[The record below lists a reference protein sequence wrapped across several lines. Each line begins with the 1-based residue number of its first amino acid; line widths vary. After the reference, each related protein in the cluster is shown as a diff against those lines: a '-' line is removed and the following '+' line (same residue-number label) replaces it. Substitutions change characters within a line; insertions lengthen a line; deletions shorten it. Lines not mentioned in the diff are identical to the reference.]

1 MGSLTQCPHIG
12 LDDERVFDIIMD
24 VNNKDILLRLLD
36 QAQVP
41 INSEEPWSIQ
51 VHDERLWNRVVAQ
64 HQLGFGEAYMQGWW
78 DCQELD
84 EALTR
89 LVTVNAV
96 SAIRVTPKIMAQTLK
111 SRVSN
116 RQSKKKAAKNA
127 RHHYDIGNDLFMR
140 MLDKEMIYSCG
151 YWENATSLEE
161 AQIAKLDLICQKLQL
176 KPGMRVL
183 DIGSGWGGFL
193 RYAVKNYGVVGSG
206 VSPANEQIKLAREL
220 SQGLDI
226 NFFQI
231 DYRDLTGT
239 FDRIVSIGMM
249 EHVGPKNLKR
259 FFTKCDDLLAEG
271 GMMLHHTISSLSSET
286 HPDPFFDRYIFPGGV
301 VPSMAQ
307 ISKAVE
313 KKWVIEDVHNFGPDY
328 DLTLMAWY
336 RNINSKWDEI
346 PKYDEE
352 FRRMWNYYLLAS
364 AAGFRA
370 RSLQLMQVV
379 FRRPGRLPKYK
390 SVRI

>member
-1 MGSLTQCPHIG
+1 
-12 LDDERVFDIIMD
+12 MD

-41 INSEEPWSIQ
+41 INSEEPWSIH
-51 VHDERLWNRVVAQ
+51 VHDERLWNRVAAQ
-64 HQLGFGEAYMQGWW
+64 HQLGFGEAYMQSWW

-96 SAIRVTPKIMAQTLK
+96 SAIRITPKIMALTLK
-111 SRVSN
+111 SKVSN
-116 RQSKKKAAKNA
+116 RQSKREAAKNA

-151 YWENATSLEE
+151 YWENVTSLEE

-206 VSPANEQIKLAREL
+206 VSPAIEQIKMARER

-226 NFFQI
+226 NFSQI

-271 GMMLHHTISSLSSET
+271 GIMLHHTISSLSSET

-301 VPSMAQ
+301 VPSLAQ
-307 ISKAVE
+307 ISRAVE

-328 DLTLMAWY
+328 DLTLMAWHK
-336 RNINSKWDEI
+336 NINSKWDEI
-346 PKYDEE
+346 PNYDER

-370 RSLQLMQVV
+370 RSLQLLQVV

-390 SVRI
+390 SVRL

>member
-1 MGSLTQCPHIG
+1 MG
-12 LDDERVFDIIMD
+12 
-24 VNNKDILLRLLD
+24 VNSKEICLRLLD
-36 QAQVP
+36 QAEVP
-41 INSEEPWSIQ
+41 INGQEPWSIH
-51 VHDERLWNRVVAQ
+51 VHDERLWDRITAQ
-64 HQLGFGEAYMQGWW
+64 HQLGFGEAYMEGWW
-78 DCQELD
+78 DCEELD

-89 LVTVNAV
+89 LVNVDAA
-96 SAIRVTPKIMAQTLK
+96 SAIRATPMIIAQTLK
-111 SRVSN
+111 SAVSN
-116 RQSKKKAAKNA
+116 RQTKSRAAKNA
-127 RHHYDIGNDLFMR
+127 RHHYDIGNDLFVR

-151 YWENATSLEE
+151 YWENASSLEE
-161 AQIAKLDLICQKLQL
+161 AQIAKLDLICQKLEL
-176 KPGMRVL
+176 KPGMRVV

-193 RYAVKNYGVVGSG
+193 RYAVKNYGVVGFG
-206 VSPANEQIKLAREL
+206 ISPATEQIKLARER

-226 NFFQI
+226 KFSQI

-259 FFTKCDDLLAEG
+259 FFTKCDDLLADG
-271 GMMLHHTISSLSSET
+271 GMMLHHTIGSLSSENHT
-286 HPDPFFDRYIFPGGV
+286 DPFFDRYIFPGGV
-301 VPSMAQ
+301 VPSLAQ

-328 DLTLMAWY
+328 DRTLMDWHK
-336 RNINSKWDEI
+336 NINSKWDEI
-346 PKYDEE
+346 PHYDER

-379 FRRPGRLPKYK
+379 FRRPGKSSKYK
-390 SVRI
+390 SVRM

>member
-1 MGSLTQCPHIG
+1 MGWELNPG
-12 LDDERVFDIIMD
+12 LDDERIFDIMMD
-24 VNNKDILLRLLD
+24 VNNRDILLRLLD

-51 VHDERLWNRVVAQ
+51 VHDERLWNRVAAQ
-64 HQLGFGEAYMQGWW
+64 HQLGFGEAYMEGWW
-78 DCQELD
+78 DCKELD

-89 LVTVNAV
+89 LVTVDAV

-116 RQSKKKAAKNA
+116 RQSKARAASNA

-151 YWENATSLEE
+151 YWEKASTLEE

-176 KPGMRVL
+176 KPGMRVV

-193 RYAVKNYGVVGSG
+193 RYAVKNYGVVGFG
-206 VSPANEQIKLAREL
+206 VSPAKEQIKLAKEL

-226 NFFQI
+226 NFSQI

-271 GMMLHHTISSLSSET
+271 GIMLHHTISSLSSET

-301 VPSMAQ
+301 VPSLAQ
-307 ISKAVE
+307 ISRAVE

-328 DLTLMAWY
+328 DLTLMAWHK
-336 RNINSKWDEI
+336 NINSKWDEI
-346 PKYDEE
+346 PNYDER

-370 RSLQLMQVV
+370 RSLQLLQVV

-390 SVRI
+390 SVRL